1 MRGIL
6 LSTILGI
13 ALLVPAATTQV
24 PIPAPRVLTHSNA
37 QVGAASFYH
46 PALDGRL
53 TASGATFDSH
63 LLTAAHRTLQFG
75 TRVRVTNLVN
85 LRSVVVTINDRGPFV
100 RGRIIDLSRQAAAA
114 LGFVRNGIARVRVEP
129 LTVASAL

>member
-6 LSTILGI
+6 LSSLLVC
-13 ALLVPAATTQV
+13 ALLLPAATT
-24 PIPAPRVLTHSNA
+24 PAAIPAPRLPKA
-37 QVGAASFYH
+37 APQVGAASFYH
-46 PALDGRL
+46 PEFDGRL

-75 TRVRVTNLVN
+75 TRVRVTNLMN

-100 RGRIIDLSRQAAAA
+100 HGRIIDLSRQAAAA
-114 LGFVRNGIARVRVEP
+114 LGFVRNGITRVRVEP
-129 LTVASAL
+129 LTIASAL